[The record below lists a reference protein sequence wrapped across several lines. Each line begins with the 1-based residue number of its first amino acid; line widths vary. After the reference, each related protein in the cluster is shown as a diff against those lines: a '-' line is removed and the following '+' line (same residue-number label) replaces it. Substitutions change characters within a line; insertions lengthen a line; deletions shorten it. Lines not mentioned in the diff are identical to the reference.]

1 MPLDRIRR
9 STDIRIT
16 IIRTHEENPMSEET
30 EIKVEEAPAKPPRSK
45 SPAPRKAKSEKTE
58 PAQTEAASLR
68 EQLGGDEAIQNAVE
82 ILTEKLMADPRINHF
97 MFGVSRADQGG
108 KHKSFLT
115 VALRGENDGTEG
127 GDLPDLHKAFAQFF
141 DKGFKDRHFD
151 VIFHHLR
158 ESLKEMNIADEL
170 SDAVIKASDTLRNS
184 LFSK

>member
-1 MPLDRIRR
+1 
-9 STDIRIT
+9 
-16 IIRTHEENPMSEET
+16 MSEET
-30 EIKVEEAPAKPPRSK
+30 EIKVEEAPAKPLREKSTAKKESK
-45 SPAPRKAKSEKTE
+45 SEEPEAVPAV
-58 PAQTEAASLR
+58 AASLR

-97 MFGVSRADQGG
+97 MFGVSRADQGD

-115 VALRGENDGTEG
+115 VALRGEDDAAEV

-158 ESLKEMNIADEL
+158 DSLKQLDIADEL
-170 SDAVIKASDTLRNS
+170 SDAVIKASDSVRNR